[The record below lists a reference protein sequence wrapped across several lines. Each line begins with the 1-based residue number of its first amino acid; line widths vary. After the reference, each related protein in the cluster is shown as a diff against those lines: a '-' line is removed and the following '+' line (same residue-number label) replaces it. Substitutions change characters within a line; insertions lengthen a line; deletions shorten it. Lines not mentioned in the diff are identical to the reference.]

1 MVSFCDIILDYF
13 VVRNYVIG
21 ILDRDPFGQEEK
33 PARPLTPFVPLMFQ
47 AINIDDNLFTE
58 KQPVQWQE
66 HTPGNA

>member
-1 MVSFCDIILDYF
+1 MISIRDVVADYF
-13 VVRNYVIG
+13 IVRNYDIG
-21 ILDRDPFGQEEK
+21 IPDGDPFGQEEK